1 MSRPSKSVNSG
12 EQVQGS
18 TKVPN
23 VQSEWVSDFL
33 RYAECERHLSINTV
47 AAYRRDLDQLS
58 AFIGQYEGRN
68 SWTWNDI
75 DRVSIRSFLHELES
89 RGLRRSSMQRKL
101 AAIRA
106 FFAFL
111 QRTGRL
117 STNPARLI
125 RAPKRERTLPS
136 FISEDRVRNLFECIG
151 DAAVVDGTFLPLRR
165 WALLEIFYSCG
176 LRLSEVYAL
185 DRPALD
191 LDERQVRVLGK
202 GKKER
207 IVPIGGP
214 AIKALRAYLRV
225 RPPTTTRAVFV
236 SVKGNRLSRDQIQR
250 DVTKVLAT
258 VADGDRLTT
267 HSLRHTFA
275 THLLDAGA
283 DLVSVKEML
292 GHASLSTTRI
302 YTHTSVERLKHVHAQ
317 AHPRGGE

>member
-207 IVPIGGP
+207 LVPIGGP

-258 VADGDRLTT
+258 VADGGRLTT

>member
-1 MSRPSKSVNSG
+1 MSRPIKSVNSE
-12 EQVQGS
+12 EQVQES
-18 TKVPN
+18 TKVLN
-23 VQSEWVSDFL
+23 VRSAWVSDFL
-33 RYAECERHLSINTV
+33 RYAEHERHLSINTV

-58 AFIGQYEGRN
+58 AFMGQYEGSN
-68 SWTWNDI
+68 SWIWDDV

-136 FISEDRVRNLFECIG
+136 FISEDRVRNLFEYIG

-165 WALLEIFYSCG
+165 WALLELFYSCG
-176 LRLSEVYAL
+176 LRLSEVYVL

-225 RPPTTTRAVFV
+225 RPPAATRAVFV

-292 GHASLSTTRI
+292 G
-302 YTHTSVERLKHVHAQ
+302 Q
-317 AHPRGGE
+317 A

>member
-1 MSRPSKSVNSG
+1 MSRPIESANSG
-12 EQVQGS
+12 EQVQES
-18 TKVPN
+18 TKVLN
-23 VQSEWVSDFL
+23 VRSAWVSDFL
-33 RYAECERHLSINTV
+33 RYAEHERHLSINTV

-58 AFIGQYEGRN
+58 AFMGQYEGSN
-68 SWTWNDI
+68 SWIWDDV

-202 GKKER
+202 GEKDR

-214 AIKALRAYLRV
+214 AIKALLAYLRV
-225 RPPTTTRAVFV
+225 RPPASTRAIFV

-275 THLLDAGA
+275 THLLNAGA

-302 YTHTSVERLKHVHAQ
+302 YTHTSVERLKHVHSQ